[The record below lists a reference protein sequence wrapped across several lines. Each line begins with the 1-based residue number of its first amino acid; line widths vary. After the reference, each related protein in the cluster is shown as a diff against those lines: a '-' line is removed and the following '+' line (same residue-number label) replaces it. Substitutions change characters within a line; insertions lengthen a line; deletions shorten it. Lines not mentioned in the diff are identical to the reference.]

1 MPRKLQDPPHRVI
14 VNQVH
19 ANFHGSQKVF
29 LVPYSC
35 IRLDEADLRFIAMKM
50 NYCGVHFSECLE
62 QKAFIL

>member
-1 MPRKLQDPPHRVI
+1 MPRNSKIPLI

-29 LVPYSC
+29 LVPYSW
-35 IRLDEADLRFIAMKM
+35 LDEADLRFIAMKM
-50 NYCGVHFSECLE
+50 NSCGVHFSECLE